1 MCPVSGELLLSG
13 VDRVQQEKVKPD
25 RLHFL
30 CGFLIGSEA
39 DWSGE
44 SHKHI
49 EWGGK
54 YRLDKL
60 LAQCLGEEKCI
71 GPNKS

>member
-1 MCPVSGELLLSG
+1 MCSVSRELLLSG
-13 VDRVQQEKVKPD
+13 VDRVQQENVKPD

-39 DWSGE
+39 VASQK

-54 YRLDKL
+54 CRSDEL

-71 GPNKS
+71 GSNKS